1 MISVRGSL
9 KQLENLQKARMYY
22 FILSGRCEALA
33 LDELMSLLK
42 AFNVANYNLYHYTQ
56 LALVESRDVSMSIL
70 QSITARA
77 GLIKEAGLVLA
88 LSDGSDV
95 HVLED
100 LDVVTLAGR
109 KVSKTSIRSA
119 SNCGVDILENYLSGI
134 SGLQIGGERAKIVCT
149 EGIGVLGLTLAKLN
163 TKEFKYR
170 EPSKR
175 PFFRSIALP
184 VYLSRTLVNLTAIRS
199 GTILDP
205 FCGTGSIAI
214 EAALIGF
221 RTICVDL
228 DWTIASGSYRNLKY
242 LNLSHVVQIAGDARS
257 LPLTSSTINGV
268 ATDPPYGRAAS
279 THREKVEELYSKFLA
294 ELSRVLVS
302 GGRAVFMAPHWL
314 SERVESLINEMGF
327 RKISRRY
334 LYVHGALTRL
344 IYVVEKH

>member
-1 MISVRGSL
+1 MTSVKGSL
-9 KQLENLQKARMYY
+9 KQLESLRKTRTYY
-22 FILSGRCEALA
+22 FILSGRYEALA
-33 LDELMSLLK
+33 LDELTSLLK
-42 AFNVANYNLYHYTQ
+42 AFNVAGYKLYHYTQ
-56 LALVESRDVSMSIL
+56 LALVESSDISISTL
-70 QSITARA
+70 QSIIARA

-88 LSDGSDV
+88 LSDGSNV
-95 HVLED
+95 YTVED
-100 LDVVTLAGR
+100 SDFIKLAGH

-119 SNCGVDILENYLSGI
+119 SNCGEEILESYLSGVSEPQV
-134 SGLQIGGERAKIVCT
+134 SGGAAKIVCT
-149 EGIGVLGLTLAKLN
+149 EGIGVLGLTLAKLD
-163 TKEFKYR
+163 TKDFRYR

-221 RTICVDL
+221 RAICIDL
-228 DWTIASGSYRNLKY
+228 DWTIAIGSYRNLKY
-242 LNLSHVVQIAGDARS
+242 LGLSHVVQIAGDARS
-257 LPLTSSTINGV
+257 LPLISSAINGV

-279 THREKVEELYSKFLA
+279 THREKVEELYSKFLV

-302 GGRAVFMAPHWL
+302 GGRAAFMSPHWL
-314 SERVESLINEMGF
+314 SDRVERLINEVGF

-334 LYVHGALTRL
+334 IYVHGALTRL
-344 IYVVEKH
+344 VYVVEKH

>member
-1 MISVRGSL
+1 MISVRDSL
-9 KQLENLQKARMYY
+9 KQLESLQKNRTYY
-22 FILSGRCEALA
+22 FILSGRYEALA
-33 LDELMSLLK
+33 LDELTSLLK
-42 AFNVANYNLYHYTQ
+42 AFNAANYKLYHYTQ
-56 LALVESRDVSMSIL
+56 LALVESSDVSTSTL
-70 QSITARA
+70 QSIAARA

-88 LSDGSDV
+88 LSDGNDA
-95 HVLED
+95 HLLED
-100 LDVVTLAGR
+100 LDVIRLVGR
-109 KVSKTSIRSA
+109 RANKTSIRGA
-119 SNCGVDILENYLSGI
+119 SNCGAEILENYVSGV
-134 SGLQIGGERAKIVCT
+134 SEPQARIGVARIVCT
-149 EGIGVLGLTLAKLN
+149 EGIGVMGLTLAKLD
-163 TKEFKYR
+163 TKDFKHR

-221 RTICVDL
+221 RTICIDL
-228 DWTIASGSYRNLKY
+228 DWTIVRGFHRNLKY
-242 LNLSHVVQIAGDARS
+242 LNLSHVEQIAGDARS
-257 LPLTSSTINGV
+257 LPLASSTINGA

-279 THREKVEELYSKFLA
+279 THREKVGELYSKFLA

-314 SERVESLINEMGF
+314 SERVERLINEMGF

-344 IYVVEKH
+344 VYVVEKH